1 MMLPERKDAVPSHEP
16 HIHTL
21 QYTTLH
27 SPIHTY
33 DPFFPSSLPFTDI
46 ARSQM
51 IFVFACSF
59 VRRRHTAKGHQREE
73 REDVCENDIVVGIPR
88 CVEKGVR
95 RVGRINGEMREM
107 PGAAVS
113 GLGLGGH
120 CHARPRIQTEP
131 PLVEGEPD
139 QKTRVHAQEKG
150 VHG

>member
-1 MMLPERKDAVPSHEP
+1 
-16 HIHTL
+16 
-21 QYTTLH
+21 
-27 SPIHTY
+27 
-33 DPFFPSSLPFTDI
+33 
-46 ARSQM
+46 M

-73 REDVCENDIVVGIPR
+73 REDVCENDIVVVGIPR

-131 PLVEGEPD
+131 PLVVGEPD
-139 QKTRVHAQEKG
+139 QKTRVYTQEKG